1 MMTTISQKM
10 TGLGKRVLAQTAM
23 SATVMTGLHFAA
35 VSDFPPAR
43 WVFGPG
49 DAAQSSPAGEPGSA
63 AAGAPTVRIVALPL
77 RPDAAFVPAGTAA
90 PSATS
95 AQNAPPSEER
105 EVAMIATPASAA
117 CGPACPPEPGSVA
130 HPTPRPAAP
139 RILAEK
145 RRLPASV
152 PTSAPRSVPADAPRQ
167 AMASLPVPVPDEIP
181 MPPSAAETSGFV
193 LADLIPG
200 RRVVM
205 EGVSYV
211 GGQARDVVAGAAS
224 GALDLVRR

>member
-1 MMTTISQKM
+1 MMTTIGQKM

-77 RPDAAFVPAGTAA
+77 RPDAAVVPAGTAA

-105 EVAMIATPASAA
+105 EVAMIATPAS
-117 CGPACPPEPGSVA
+117 
-130 HPTPRPAAP
+130 
-139 RILAEK
+139 
-145 RRLPASV
+145 V
-152 PTSAPRSVPADAPRQ
+152 PTSAPRSVPADAPMP

-200 RRVVM
+200 RHVVM